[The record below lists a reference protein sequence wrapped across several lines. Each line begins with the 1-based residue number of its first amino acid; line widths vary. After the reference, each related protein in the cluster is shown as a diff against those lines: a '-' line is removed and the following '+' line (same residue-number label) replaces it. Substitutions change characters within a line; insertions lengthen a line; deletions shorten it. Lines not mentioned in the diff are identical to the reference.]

1 MTWEEGHTPDQLQER
16 EAFTAWAEGF
26 RPRCRG
32 LTFAGKPGHLLVRCK
47 LTSGHDRSHEPSWSE
62 EDRND

>member
-16 EAFTAWAEGF
+16 EEFVAWVRG
-26 RPRCRG
+26 RSRCQAI
-32 LTFAGKPGHLLVRCK
+32 TFAGQPGHLLVRCK
-47 LTSGHDRSHEPSWSE
+47 LTSGHSRSHEPSWSG